1 MRLLVLALAASTAA
15 QRGRSRRQNPRD
27 SKFVINAAKDAKDAF
42 AVNDGMA
49 EAHPDGDQQL
59 LKMLRLGPLGAA
71 ANWVDESGS
80 YLRSL
85 ATFRFAAADAGGV
98 AALAANASLPP
109 VFGVDV
115 VATRGDARALC
126 AFLTV
131 AAPALER
138 SPAVRRYVLST
149 VGAAGSPWGLGGFDA
164 ACPGGLAAAAK
175 LLGGRGKLR
184 RWYASGHAPNAD
196 LGDKPPGGSMSAWD
210 PASAGAYAWPRDA
223 GRPQKYGGYPQLRL
237 VPRGLSSDLLGLANL
252 GDLETL
258 AAAAAASDAPRPAL
272 LSTADAAGAPAAAA
286 TTPPRSASTSR
297 SASPRANSFSTSAS
311 AQGRASLASSSEPED
326 DDRACESSAF
336 ADATTSRSPATLTGA
351 SQRSKDAKSL
361 ATWSSRNNA
370 PAPISRRRNRRAPV
384 APVSKRWKTVAASWS
399 RPSGAV
405 AASLNVCAAL
415 STKWPSSSNGSAAAG
430 PSSPAVSGT
439 KRRSTRCRIASR

>member
-85 ATFRFAAADAGGV
+85 ATFRFAAADADGV

-131 AAPALER
+131 TAPALER

-149 VGAAGSPWGLGGFDA
+149 VGAAGSPWGLGDFDA

-184 RWYASGHAPNAD
+184 RWYASGHAPTAD
-196 LGDKPPGGSMSAWD
+196 LGDKPPDKSMNAWD

-252 GDLETL
+252 GDLETI
-258 AAAAAASDAPRPAL
+258 AAATAASDAPRPAL

-286 TTPPRSASTSR
+286 KLAEAAARWPAGALGTARGARGP
-297 SASPRANSFSTSAS
+297 
-311 AQGRASLASSSEPED
+311 LASGDGERLLGAKFAALPARDGRGADDARVWDALFFGCVPVVEHSPVAADLLQSLPHVQLSSGQQK
-326 DDRACESSAF
+326 RAKFPTSKAHISAVF
-336 ADATTSRSPATLTGA
+336 HSFRLIFERAII
-351 SQRSKDAKSL
+351 
-361 ATWSSRNNA
+361 SRNGLEA
-370 PAPISRRRNRRAPV
+370 
-384 APVSKRWKTVAASWS
+384 
-399 RPSGAV
+399 
-405 AASLNVCAAL
+405 
-415 STKWPSSSNGSAAAG
+415 
-430 PSSPAVSGT
+430 
-439 KRRSTRCRIASR
+439 